1 MSADIAVV
9 VGLDPSLTSTGLVT
23 LDQTGNVVRAEV
35 IAPRRRGATGVERL
49 NDFWLQVAERVA
61 GIPEQSLW
69 VIEGYA
75 MGMPRGSS
83 PLTYLA
89 ELGGVIRL
97 GLYRAGM
104 RIVNVPPARL
114 KKFACGVGNAK
125 KDEVRLHVYKRWGF
139 EHPSNDVVDA
149 YALAR
154 LGLAIEGHD
163 TNLTVAQRA
172 VVDDLIRAGTEGAAM
187 ADRREVG

>member
-23 LDQTGNVVRAEV
+23 LDQTGKVVCAEV
-35 IAPRRRGATGVERL
+35 IAPRRRGMAGVERL
-49 NDFWLQVAERVA
+49 NDFFLQLAERVA

-75 MGMPRGSS
+75 LGMPRGASS
-83 PLTYLA
+83 IADLA

-104 RIVNVPPARL
+104 RFVDVPPARL

-125 KDEVRLHVYKRWGF
+125 KDEVRLQVYKRWGF

-154 LGLAIEGHD
+154 LGLAMQGHD
-163 TNLTVAQRA
+163 TGLTAAQRA
-172 VVDDLIRAGTEGAAM
+172 VVDDLIRAGVEANASH
-187 ADRREVG
+187 REVS